1 LSPAAQAPEV
11 SQVDVVPGTSDE
23 ARRARERDKKRV
35 QRARQRDPAAS
46 TIDVRPG
53 RQPGPPAG
61 NPMGFGSQARLTDPI
76 SAAEAERNIKHFHL
90 ALARIVRSRVN
101 ISGGELDEEFKQ
113 AGTAYSDVANHMLPW
128 LRLGPRLVAPIVL
141 VGALIAI
148 WGAIIVQTPWVQAW
162 WERRRAEREQAELER
177 RAAAEASAAAPPP
190 PPVVV
195 ASPSSQAP
203 AGPSVVPSEP
213 GGEEPPPVPVLAR
226 GYRRF

>member
-1 LSPAAQAPEV
+1 
-11 SQVDVVPGTSDE
+11 
-23 ARRARERDKKRV
+23 
-35 QRARQRDPAAS
+35 
-46 TIDVRPG
+46 
-53 RQPGPPAG
+53 
-61 NPMGFGSQARLTDPI
+61 MGFGSQARLTDPI

-148 WGAIIVQTPWVQAW
+148 WGAIIVQTQDAMVSRRHARIYWDGNYW

-177 RAAAEASAAAPPP
+177 RAAAEATAAAPPP